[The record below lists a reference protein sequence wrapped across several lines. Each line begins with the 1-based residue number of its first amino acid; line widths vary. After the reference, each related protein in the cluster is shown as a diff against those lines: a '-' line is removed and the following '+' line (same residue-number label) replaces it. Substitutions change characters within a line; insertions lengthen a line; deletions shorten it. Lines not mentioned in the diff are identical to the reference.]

1 MVDITDGVLSAFQR
15 TAPRARAQSGGR
27 RIFVVARFAQM
38 YFAEM
43 SVTSVTAPSITDV
56 LLLSMSAVAPNEPKA
71 ARAISPRESEPE
83 RASVTPSIII
93 EPLVRLSPYKSLDS
107 CHESLPT
114 GGLRSLPT
122 NSSNASLDSMPG
134 PELPVHFSEFS
145 IASDKD
151 SYDPWS
157 RMRDSAVKV

>member
-1 MVDITDGVLSAFQR
+1 MCYPHFKEQRHVRALSPAAGAF
-15 TAPRARAQSGGR
+15 
-27 RIFVVARFAQM
+27 IVVARFAQI

-56 LLLSMSAVAPNEPKA
+56 LLLSMSAVAPNKPKA

-93 EPLVRLSPYKSLDS
+93 EPLVRLSPYKSLES

-114 GGLRSLPT
+114 GGLRSLPR

>member
-1 MVDITDGVLSAFQR
+1 
-15 TAPRARAQSGGR
+15 
-27 RIFVVARFAQM
+27 
-38 YFAEM
+38 
-43 SVTSVTAPSITDV
+43 
-56 LLLSMSAVAPNEPKA
+56 MSAVAPNKPKA

-93 EPLVRLSPYKSLDS
+93 EPLVRLSPYKSLES
-107 CHESLPT
+107 CQHESLPT
-114 GGLRSLPT
+114 GGLRSLPR

>member
-1 MVDITDGVLSAFQR
+1 MCYPHFKEQRHVRALSPAAGAFIVL
-15 TAPRARAQSGGR
+15 
-27 RIFVVARFAQM
+27 ARFSQM

-56 LLLSMSAVAPNEPKA
+56 LLLSMSAVAPNKPKA
-71 ARAISPRESEPE
+71 ARAISPCESEPE

-93 EPLVRLSPYKSLDS
+93 EPLVRLSPYKSLES

-114 GGLRSLPT
+114 GGLRSLPR

>member
-1 MVDITDGVLSAFQR
+1 VCYPHFKEQRHVRALSPAAGAFIVL
-15 TAPRARAQSGGR
+15 
-27 RIFVVARFAQM
+27 ARFSQM

>member
-1 MVDITDGVLSAFQR
+1 VCYPHFKEQRHVRALSPAAGAF
-15 TAPRARAQSGGR
+15 
-27 RIFVVARFAQM
+27 IVVARFAQM

>member
-1 MVDITDGVLSAFQR
+1 
-15 TAPRARAQSGGR
+15 
-27 RIFVVARFAQM
+27 
-38 YFAEM
+38 
-43 SVTSVTAPSITDV
+43 
-56 LLLSMSAVAPNEPKA
+56 MSAVASNEPKA

>member
-1 MVDITDGVLSAFQR
+1 MCYPHFKEQRHVRALSPAAGAF
-15 TAPRARAQSGGR
+15 
-27 RIFVVARFAQM
+27 IVVARFAQM

>member
-1 MVDITDGVLSAFQR
+1 MCYPHFKERRHVRALSPAAGAF
-15 TAPRARAQSGGR
+15 
-27 RIFVVARFAQM
+27 IVVARLAQI

-43 SVTSVTAPSITDV
+43 SVTSVTAPLTEHV
-56 LLLSMSAVAPNEPKA
+56 LLLSMWAVAPNKPKA

>member
-1 MVDITDGVLSAFQR
+1 MCYLHFKEQRHVRALSPAAGAF
-15 TAPRARAQSGGR
+15 
-27 RIFVVARFAQM
+27 IVVARFAQM

-43 SVTSVTAPSITDV
+43 SVTSLTAPSITDV

>member
-1 MVDITDGVLSAFQR
+1 MCYPHFKEQRHVRALSPAAGAF
-15 TAPRARAQSGGR
+15 
-27 RIFVVARFAQM
+27 IVVARFAQM

-43 SVTSVTAPSITDV
+43 SVTSLTAPSITDV

-114 GGLRSLPT
+114 GGLRSLPR

>member
-1 MVDITDGVLSAFQR
+1 MCYPHFKEQRHVRALSPAAGAF
-15 TAPRARAQSGGR
+15 
-27 RIFVVARFAQM
+27 IVVARFAQM

-56 LLLSMSAVAPNEPKA
+56 LLLSMSAVAPNKPKA

>member
-1 MVDITDGVLSAFQR
+1 MCYPHFKEQRHVRALSPAAGAF
-15 TAPRARAQSGGR
+15 
-27 RIFVVARFAQM
+27 IVVARFAQM

-43 SVTSVTAPSITDV
+43 SVTSLTAPSITDV

>member
-1 MVDITDGVLSAFQR
+1 MCYPHFKEQRHVRALSPAAGAFIVL
-15 TAPRARAQSGGR
+15 
-27 RIFVVARFAQM
+27 ARFAQI

-56 LLLSMSAVAPNEPKA
+56 LLLSMSAVAPNKPKA

-114 GGLRSLPT
+114 GGLRSLPR